1 MKDIKEA
8 SDKTLRDDA
17 VLQGML
23 DYTPEDPRIYYF
35 YPPEEIELGDSK
47 LAYITYYE
55 LVTPPPYLEREE
67 ELYCIDIWGR
77 EMGLNEDIFE
87 RVDALLNRKSLLFTD
102 HYNLITY
109 RELKRDLFEANRGLY
124 HKVIH
129 YRVVS
134 IPKE

>member
-8 SDKTLRDDA
+8 IYQTLRDDA

-23 DYTPEDPRIYYF
+23 GYSPQDPRIYYF
-35 YPPEEIELGDSK
+35 YPPEEIELSDSK
-47 LAYITYYE
+47 PAYITYYE
-55 LVTPPPYLEREE
+55 LMAPPPYLEREE

-77 EMGLNEDIFE
+77 EMGLNEDIFQ
-87 RVDALLNRKSLLFTD
+87 RVDALLHRKTLLFTN
-102 HYNLITY
+102 HYNLVTL
-109 RELKRDLFEANRGLY
+109 RELKRDLFEADRGVY

>member
-1 MKDIKEA
+1 MKDIKQA
-8 SDKTLRDDA
+8 IYQTLRDDV

-23 DYTPEDPRIYYF
+23 GYSVEDPRIYYF
-35 YPPEEIELGDSK
+35 YPPEEVELSDAK
-47 LAYITYYE
+47 PAYITYYE
-55 LVTPPPYLEREE
+55 LITPPPYLQREE

-77 EMGLNEDIFE
+77 DMGLNEDIFE
-87 RVDALLNRKSLLFTD
+87 KVDALLNRKSLLCTN
-102 HYNLITY
+102 HYHLVTL
-109 RELKRDLFEANRGLY
+109 RELKRDLFEADRGIY